1 MGLSVIG
8 QLKGQSTCHTCESG
22 QDASCVHAVV
32 SHFPELTVVVSQKHI
47 TEV

>member
-1 MGLSVIG
+1 MGQCNRTV
-8 QLKGQSTCHTCESG
+8 KGTVYMSLTCESG